1 MEHKKTVFVK
11 TEETNECVVSTVA
24 CSMVQLYPWSV
35 KVKEEL
41 QEIGNQEINGYNTAT
56 CILCDRTERGA
67 KVVLG
72 LEMEASDI
80 NTELPVSERCIK
92 EEQDETKDQ
101 KIIEDLLGVC
111 KFCEIE
117 DRALALAS
125 QSDGSNV
132 LEHPLEV
139 LWSTDCITEDPRLNF
154 GWDET
159 ENNNSVDALLDAIL
173 EAERECC
180 PPPLLVHKKDLNP
193 VEYEVVQNDTKPV
206 TAVLVPLTPKKESE
220 AA

>member
-1 MEHKKTVFVK
+1 MEHKKTVCVK
-11 TEETNECVVSTVA
+11 REETNECIVSTVA

-35 KVKEEL
+35 KAKEEL
-41 QEIGNQEINGYNTAT
+41 QEIGNQEINRYNTAT

-80 NTELPVSERCIK
+80 NTELPVSERSIK

-125 QSDGSNV
+125 QSDGSN
-132 LEHPLEV
+132 
-139 LWSTDCITEDPRLNF
+139 
-154 GWDET
+154 
-159 ENNNSVDALLDAIL
+159 NSMDALLDAIL
-173 EAERECC
+173 EAESECC

-193 VEYEVVQNDTKPV
+193 V
-206 TAVLVPLTPKKESE
+206 TAVLVPLAPKKEPQEESKRLWGNWSI
-220 AA
+220 

>member
-1 MEHKKTVFVK
+1 MEHKKTVCVK
-11 TEETNECVVSTVA
+11 REETNECIVSTVA

-35 KVKEEL
+35 KAKEEL
-41 QEIGNQEINGYNTAT
+41 QEIGNQEINRYNTAT

-80 NTELPVSERCIK
+80 NTELPVSERSIK

-139 LWSTDCITEDPRLNF
+139 SWSTDVTDDPRLNF

-159 ENNNSVDALLDAIL
+159 ENNNSMDALLDAIL
-173 EAERECC
+173 EAESECC

-193 VEYEVVQNDTKPV
+193 V
-206 TAVLVPLTPKKESE
+206 TAVLVPLAPKKEPQEESKRLWGNWSI
-220 AA
+220 

>member
-1 MEHKKTVFVK
+1 MEHKKTVCVK
-11 TEETNECVVSTVA
+11 REETNECIVSTVA

-35 KVKEEL
+35 KAKEEL
-41 QEIGNQEINGYNTAT
+41 QEIGNQEIN
-56 CILCDRTERGA
+56 
-67 KVVLG
+67 
-72 LEMEASDI
+72 
-80 NTELPVSERCIK
+80 TELPVSERSIK

-139 LWSTDCITEDPRLNF
+139 SWSTDVTDDPRLNF

-159 ENNNSVDALLDAIL
+159 ENNNSMDALLDAIL
-173 EAERECC
+173 EAESECC

-193 VEYEVVQNDTKPV
+193 V
-206 TAVLVPLTPKKESE
+206 TAVLVPLAPKKEPQEESKRLWGNWSI
-220 AA
+220 